1 MRLSIK
7 MRTVFSFLIVLFLVS
22 TFNITPTFAQEP
34 RQYQILEH
42 PADIIWDFEYSPDNA
57 TLATGSSDGKVRL
70 WDVATGT
77 IRYTLEH
84 PNVGEVYDVAFS
96 PDSSILAST
105 NDDWKVRLWNVE
117 TGTIRRTIVGHNGPV
132 WSVAYSSDGK
142 MIASSSTD
150 ATRTW
155 DAATGTPLHTLPRG
169 RRNSPN
175 HLTFSP
181 DNTTLL
187 QYSDRDSHM
196 LLWDVTTGT
205 LRHTFDAPR
214 GIYGAAYSPD
224 NATFAATFGNNDMV
238 RLWNVVTGTL
248 VHRLEHSDFTYD
260 VVYSSNSR
268 TLISSGSDGVR
279 VWDVATGTLIDVLP
293 GAGQYV
299 AYSPDGKVLAS
310 HGHTAHALRLWDA
323 TTYLPIDTITGPGGG
338 GGAGFKGN
346 KISYS
351 PDGTTLASR
360 GSGGVVLWRFAPP
373 PALILFTPS
382 EVTNQTF
389 TVNTPVS
396 LTLPFATGGTAP
408 YTYTLVPLPNGLQF
422 DPATR
427 ELHGTPLTSMDA
439 TPVTYTATDATGA
452 SESLTFT
459 ITVQDTPSLTDVY
472 MYWADAGA
480 DKIQRANLDGTNV
493 RDLVTGFGQ
502 PVGIAL
508 DLASGKMYWTV
519 TNRDRVGNP
528 AEATN
533 SIWRA
538 NLDGTNIEPLIAGG
552 PSIKE
557 GIALDTTGGKM
568 YWVVWSV
575 IDDENKIQRAN
586 LDGTNLQDLVTI
598 PVEGFNPGEGP
609 RGIALDLSRGKM
621 YWTDCGAGKIQRANL
636 DGTNIED
643 LVTGLDCPHHI
654 ALDFNSGKIYWG
666 DWYTGKIQRANF
678 NGSHLEDLVVGLSRP
693 TGIALNNLHD
703 KVYWADAGAD
713 KIQRANLDGTNVEDL
728 VTGLGSPIGLA
739 LGIPQTSGGLSFN
752 PDVIPDQMF
761 TVGTPVNLTLPIA
774 TGGTAPYTYTLSP
787 IPAGLLFD
795 TTTQLLSGT
804 PTTVGTTTAT
814 YTAVDATG
822 AYGSLTFTITVE
834 DNGLNLDVNGDGQV
848 DVLDLVWVAVSYGMR
863 GPALPADI
871 NADGVVNVQDLVAV
885 AAGIDAGAV
894 LPTKIAEEVL
904 LAAEAAAVELE
915 GAAGAP
921 VMVFNT
927 YPQVASN
934 ITAYGN
940 VANAL
945 ADARSLVTGDVH
957 LGKWL
962 PLLEGLLQ
970 ALAELGTI
978 PEATALLP
986 NYPNP
991 FNPETWIPYHLATDA
1006 EVTLTIYDVRGSV
1019 VRELTLGHQSAGV
1032 YESRGRAAYWDGKNQ
1047 LGEKVASGLYFY
1059 TLTAGDFNATRK
1071 LLIAK

>member
-1 MRLSIK
+1 
-7 MRTVFSFLIVLFLVS
+7 MRTVISLLIVLFLVS
-22 TFNITPTFAQEP
+22 TLNITTSFAQEP

-105 NDDWKVRLWNVE
+105 NDDWKVRLWDVE

-142 MIASSSTD
+142 MIASSSND

-169 RRNSPN
+169 RARGGNASA
-175 HLTFSP
+175 LTFSP

-187 QYSDRDSHM
+187 QYSDRDRHM

-205 LRHTFDAPR
+205 LRHTFDALS
-214 GIYGAAYSPD
+214 GILDVAYSPD
-224 NATFAATFGNNDMV
+224 GATFAATFGTNDMV

-248 VHRLEHSDFTYD
+248 VHRLEHSDITFD

-323 TTYLPIDTITGPGGG
+323 TTYLPIRTITGPGGG
-338 GGAGFKGN
+338 RAAGFKGN

-373 PALILFTPS
+373 PPPIIFTPS

-389 TVNTPVS
+389 SVGTPVS
-396 LTLPFATGGTAP
+396 LALPFATGGTDP
-408 YTYTLVPLPNGLQF
+408 YTYTLAPLPNGLQF
-422 DPATR
+422 DATTR
-427 ELHGTPLTSMDA
+427 ELYGTPLTPLNA
-439 TPVTYTATDATGA
+439 TPVTYTATDATGQTA
-452 SESLTFT
+452 SLTFN
-459 ITVQDTPSLTDVY
+459 ITVTGAPATGITFSPGEV
-472 MYWADAGA
+472 AD
-480 DKIQRANLDGTNV
+480 QTFVVNE
-493 RDLVTGFGQ
+493 
-502 PVGIAL
+502 PIAL
-508 DLASGKMYWTV
+508 LS
-519 TNRDRVGNP
+519 
-528 AEATN
+528 
-533 SIWRA
+533 
-538 NLDGTNIEPLIAGG
+538 LPL
-552 PSIKE
+552 
-557 GIALDTTGGKM
+557 
-568 YWVVWSV
+568 
-575 IDDENKIQRAN
+575 
-586 LDGTNLQDLVTI
+586 
-598 PVEGFNPGEGP
+598 
-609 RGIALDLSRGKM
+609 
-621 YWTDCGAGKIQRANL
+621 
-636 DGTNIED
+636 
-643 LVTGLDCPHHI
+643 
-654 ALDFNSGKIYWG
+654 
-666 DWYTGKIQRANF
+666 
-678 NGSHLEDLVVGLSRP
+678 
-693 TGIALNNLHD
+693 
-703 KVYWADAGAD
+703 
-713 KIQRANLDGTNVEDL
+713 
-728 VTGLGSPIGLA
+728 
-739 LGIPQTSGGLSFN
+739 
-752 PDVIPDQMF
+752 
-761 TVGTPVNLTLPIA
+761 A
-774 TGGTAPYTYTLSP
+774 TGGVEPYTYTLDP
-787 IPAGLLFD
+787 VPAGLFFD
-795 TTTQLLSGT
+795 AAIQALSGT

-822 AYGSLTFTITVE
+822 AYGSLTFTIDVTG
-834 DNGLNLDVNGDGQV
+834 DAPSNLDVNRDGRV

-863 GPALPADI
+863 GPTLPADV

-885 AAGIDAGAV
+885 AAGIDAAAT
-894 LPTKIAEEVL
+894 LPAKIAEEVL
-904 LAAEAAAVELE
+904 LAAEAAAMELE

-921 VMVFNT
+921 VMEFNT

-940 VANAL
+940 VAAAL
-945 ADARSLVTGDVH
+945 SDAKHLATGDVR

-962 PLLEGLLQ
+962 PLLEELLQ
-970 ALAELGTI
+970 VLAEMGAI
-978 PEATALLP
+978 PETTALLS

-991 FNPETWIPYHLATDA
+991 FNPETWIPYHLAQDA
-1006 EVTLTIYDVRGSV
+1006 DVRVTIYNMRGAV
-1019 VRELTLGHQSAGV
+1019 VRELLLGYQAAGV
-1032 YESRGRAAYWDGKNQ
+1032 YQSRGRAAYWDGRNQ
-1047 LGEKVASGLYFY
+1047 LGEPVASGVYFY
-1059 TLTAGDFNATRK
+1059 TLTAGGFSATRK